1 MIVFDRIIA
10 SLQHT
15 GGASVLFNEL
25 ASRMYRDDVRYEE
38 YGYKATEVTRPH
50 FRLLPKRLAE
60 RYRRFPTSVLAGN
73 ASVAV
78 FHSTCYRVPDRRVRA
93 TVTTVHDFTYEHVIG
108 GLKRLVH
115 SAQKNDAI
123 RRSDLLVC
131 VSHNTRADLL
141 NFVPDVDP
149 RKIVVVHNGVSDR
162 FHPVHEP
169 ADRPYVLYVG
179 QRVSY
184 KNFQSLVVALAAMP
198 DLQLRCVGGGSFT
211 EAEQRVLS
219 RLLPG
224 RFLHLGYVDEVS
236 LNRAYAQAFCF
247 AYPSLYEGFG
257 IPILESMRAGC
268 PVVAV
273 NNSSIPEVSGGAA
286 TLAEDG
292 SPEALRVAIQALF
305 VSEYRNKVINAGF
318 RHSAGFGWERHYN
331 EMMAAYNKVM
341 Q

>member
-60 RYRRFPTSVLAGN
+60 RYRRFPTSELAGN
-73 ASVAV
+73 ASAAV

-93 TVTTVHDFTYEHVIG
+93 TVTTVHDFTYERVIG

-162 FHPVHEP
+162 FHPVNEP

-305 VSEYRNKVINAGF
+305 VSDYRNKVINAGL

-341 Q
+341 